1 MEYVIKNWIVSK
13 VVFHFVKNEENV
25 KIDLL
30 FQVFVVGGVDM

>member
-1 MEYVIKNWIVSK
+1 MKNWIVSK

-30 FQVFVVGGVDM
+30 FQVGGVGGVDM

>member
-1 MEYVIKNWIVSK
+1 MEYVIKNWILSK